1 MLSSGAFVSKTDL
14 LEYLEKRLSYF
25 ILAGEYELEPSL
37 PEETRKRM
45 VMEYRQLLEWVR
57 RMPTRCMM
65 ADIGVKRRKPLE
77 DAGDG
82 SQYV

>member
-1 MLSSGAFVSKTDL
+1 MLNSGVFVNKTDL

-57 RMPTRCMM
+57 RMPTHCMM
-65 ADIGVKRRKPLE
+65 ADIGLRRRKPLE
-77 DAGDG
+77 ESGDG

>member
-37 PEETRKRM
+37 PEESRKRM

-57 RMPTRCMM
+57 RMPTHCMM
-65 ADIGVKRRKPLE
+65 ADIGLRRRKPQGE
-77 DAGDG
+77 SGDG